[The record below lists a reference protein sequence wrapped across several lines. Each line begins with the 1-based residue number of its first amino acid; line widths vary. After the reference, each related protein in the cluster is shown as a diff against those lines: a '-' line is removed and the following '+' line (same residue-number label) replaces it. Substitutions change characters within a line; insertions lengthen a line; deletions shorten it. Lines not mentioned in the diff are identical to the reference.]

1 MEMPFGGALN
11 PHWFG
16 NTKHETKILRW
27 ARVALLCRA
36 MRAMMRRLS
45 MLGAAWMLLAAPARA
60 ADGPTRAQ
68 GSGVVRPIK
77 QAASSQGQVSPQRA
91 VPVQSVRPIQPP
103 IPEKGKWIN
112 VLDTGKDIAIFSGAY
127 LLFFLPSIV
136 GRNKERAVIITGLNV
151 LTAALLTLFNLIIW
165 LWPVALWMALAKEPA
180 RNRG

>member
-1 MEMPFGGALN
+1 MFLAGP
-11 PHWFG
+11 
-16 NTKHETKILRW
+16 
-27 ARVALLCRA
+27 A
-36 MRAMMRRLS
+36 M
-45 MLGAAWMLLAAPARA
+45 A
-60 ADGPTRAQ
+60 ADGPVRAQ
-68 GSGVVRPIK
+68 GGGVVKPIK
-77 QAASSQGQVSPQRA
+77 QAVSSQGQVSPQRA
-91 VPVQSVRPIQPP
+91 VPVQPS
-103 IPEKGKWIN
+103 IPETGKWIN